1 MRRARIAAALV
12 PLAVLAGCGGG
23 SGPADPT
30 VSPVPLPPSSAPAEP
45 AASPEDRVCSEYGDD
60 QSIVRRIADT
70 LAQQP
75 VLPAAIAIVLL
86 DSRGIATTP
95 GVTDPEILAAQQE
108 LIAAIDDLDAQGRAL
123 LPPGGNPAQDV
134 VQLDAERILAA
145 VTEIERVCAGR

>member
-12 PLAVLAGCGGG
+12 PLAVLAGCGGAP
-23 SGPADPT
+23 GPATPT
-30 VSPVPLPPSSAPAEP
+30 ASPVPLPPSSSPAPAV
-45 AASPEDRVCSEYGDD
+45 SPEERVCSEYGDD
-60 QSIVRRIADT
+60 QSIVRRIANT

-95 GVTDPEILAAQQE
+95 GVTDPELLAAQME
-108 LIAAIDDLDAQGRAL
+108 LIGAIDDLDAQGRAL

-134 VQLDAERILAA
+134 VQLDGERILAA
-145 VTEIERVCAGR
+145 VTEIERVCAARG

>member
-12 PLAVLAGCGGG
+12 PLAVLAGCGGAP
-23 SGPADPT
+23 GPTTPT
-30 VSPVPLPPSSAPAEP
+30 VSPVPLPPSSEP
-45 AASPEDRVCSEYGDD
+45 ATAVSPEDRVCSEYGDD
-60 QSIVRRIADT
+60 QSIVRRIANT

-95 GVTDPEILAAQQE
+95 GVTDPELLAAQME

-134 VQLDAERILAA
+134 VQLDGERILAA
-145 VTEIERVCAGR
+145 VTEIERVCAAR